1 MYQDLSKKHSGFL
14 LREGYIGAQSL
25 KADEVGYTEEQLGL
39 TIEVAQSQIPYKDFD
54 NTDISKWLQEHASK
68 QLSANKE
75 KASIT
80 NHTYDPHIYRYVGKG
95 LAKSLHESDLTL
107 EEYQSQNK

>member
-1 MYQDLSKKHSGFL
+1 FI
-14 LREGYIGAQSL
+14 LRY
-25 KADEVGYTEEQLGL
+25 
-39 TIEVAQSQIPYKDFD
+39 P
-54 NTDISKWLQEHASK
+54 
-68 QLSANKE
+68 KE